1 MTEIQ
6 SKNLKQLV
14 KARKSQL
21 LNRRGQKIVPELTV
35 T

>member
-1 MTEIQ
+1 MNEIQ

-21 LNRRGQKIVPELTV
+21 LNSRGQKIISELAV